1 MTGPPRESF
10 RDSLRADGDTRKLGE
25 VLAERIEDEII
36 AAGWPVGSAI
46 GSEAELLERYSVS
59 RAVFR
64 EAIRIVNH
72 HGVAAMRRGPGGGL
86 VVAAPDLDA
95 VVRAVTL
102 QLRYEAIKPDQVN
115 EARRALEVECARL
128 ATKRLDAAGREALEQ
143 FLEAEEARITRTRR
157 AGRPKGDLPS
167 HDFHL
172 LIAELTGNP
181 AMLLFVK
188 MVNRV
193 LGEQAPKQR
202 SLSAVASEVHRTHA
216 RIAEAVLAGDAD
228 TAVRRMN
235 RHLTAVMDYFPED
248 APAPR
253 RARSGSKR
261 QPAVPASS

>member
-1 MTGPPRESF
+1 MSTPARRESL
-10 RDSLRADGDTRKLGE
+10 RDSLRAEGDTRKLGE

-46 GSEAELLERYSVS
+46 GSESELLERYGVS

-86 VVAAPDLDA
+86 VVATPDLDA
-95 VVRAVTL
+95 MVRAVTL
-102 QLRYEAIKPDQVN
+102 QLRYSTITPDQVN

-128 ATKRLDAAGREALEQ
+128 ATKRLDAAGRQRLDD
-143 FLEAEEARITRTRR
+143 FLEAEEVRITRTRK

-181 AMLLFVK
+181 AMVLFVR
-188 MVNRV
+188 MINRV

-202 SLSAVASEVHRTHA
+202 SLSATAAEVHRAHV
-216 RIAEAVLAGDAD
+216 RIAEAVLGGDAE

-235 RHLTAVMDYFPED
+235 RHLSAVMEYFPEEEL
-248 APAPR
+248 AA
-253 RARSGSKR
+253 RAAR
-261 QPAVPASS
+261 